1 MVTEGIVLGH
11 KIYALGLEVDQA
23 KIFVIKT
30 LMPPST
36 VQGIRSFL
44 RHVGFHSRFIKDFFM
59 IARPLCR
66 PLEKDAKFY
75 FDDAYKLAFNEIKA
89 RLVIAPII
97 ATPDWS
103 NNFEIMFDA
112 SNFSPG
118 VVLGQKMEKTFKSIY
133 YASKTFN
140 EAQENY

>member
-11 KIYALGLEVDQA
+11 KIYAVGLEVDQA

-30 LMPPST
+30 LMPPTT

-44 RHVGFHSRFIKDFFM
+44 GHVGFHSRFIKDFFM

-75 FDDAYKLAFNEIKA
+75 FDDACKLAFNEIKA

-103 NNFEIMFDA
+103 NNFEIMCDA
-112 SNFSPG
+112 SDFSLG
-118 VVLGQKMEKTFKSIY
+118 AVLGQKMEKTFKAIY